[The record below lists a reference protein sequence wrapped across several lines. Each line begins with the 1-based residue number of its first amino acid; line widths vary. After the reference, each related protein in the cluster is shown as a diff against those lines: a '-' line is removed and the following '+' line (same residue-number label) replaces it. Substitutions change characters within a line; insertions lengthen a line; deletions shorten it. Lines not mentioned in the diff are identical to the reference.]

1 MDDLVFRSRP
11 NERNE
16 CDQWALVK
24 DADDEQEYVVQE
36 RIKFNALRSG
46 EPYLRLVKRMTIGEF
61 LCTDQPPAVKIK
73 LQNIL
78 EARTAPQISI

>member
-1 MDDLVFRSRP
+1 MDDLIFRSRP

-46 EPYLRLVKRMTIGEF
+46 EPYLRLVK
-61 LCTDQPPAVKIK
+61 
-73 LQNIL
+73 
-78 EARTAPQISI
+78 